1 MNYRNFNNPAS
12 RESGEET
19 EKKQEA
25 FTYGTPESGKCFCAS
40 YEDVCAALDN
50 EFEMFTEIAEILA
63 RQEYKKRRFYS
74 FLKKAVFAFSSVLVF
89 SGIIV
94 FAKILKSDKGGKS
107 KKNQNQ

>member
-1 MNYRNFNNPAS
+1 MNYKNFDNSAS
-12 RESGEET
+12 RKSEKET

-25 FTYGTPESGKCFCAS
+25 FIHETPESGKCFCAS
-40 YEDVCAALDN
+40 HEDVCAALEN

-74 FLKKAVFAFSSVLVF
+74 FLKKAVFAFSSVLIF

-94 FAKILKSDKGGKS
+94 FAKKRKSGKNE
-107 KKNQNQ
+107 KTKN

>member
-1 MNYRNFNNPAS
+1 MNYRNFENSAPRGN
-12 RESGEET
+12 EKET
-19 EKKQEA
+19 EKRQET
-25 FTYGTPESGKCFCAS
+25 FIHGTPGSGKSFGAN

-94 FAKILKSDKGGKS
+94 FAKIRKSDKGGKS
-107 KKNQNQ
+107 KKNKNQ

>member
-1 MNYRNFNNPAS
+1 MNYKNFDNSAS
-12 RESGEET
+12 RESGKET

-25 FTYGTPESGKCFCAS
+25 FIHGTPESGKCFCAS
-40 YEDVCAALDN
+40 HEDVCAALEN

-74 FLKKAVFAFSSVLVF
+74 FLKKAFFAFSSVLFF

-94 FAKILKSDKGGKS
+94 FAKKRKSGKNE
-107 KKNQNQ
+107 KTKN

>member
-1 MNYRNFNNPAS
+1 MNYKNFENSAP
-12 RESGEET
+12 RESEKEA

-25 FTYGTPESGKCFCAS
+25 FTNAEPESGKCFGANHD
-40 YEDVCAALDN
+40 DVLSVLDD

-74 FLKKAVFAFSSVLVF
+74 FLKKAIYAFSSVLIF

-94 FAKILKSDKGGKS
+94 FAKIRKSGKGGKS
-107 KKNQNQ
+107 KKTKNQ